1 MLNGAIMIKMTKT
14 SIVVFTN
21 LPTSCFL
28 RKQENLWSFD
38 DERKSLFEKKRTVKK
53 FIILH

>member
-38 DERKSLFEKKRTVKK
+38 DEGKSLFEKKRTVKK
-53 FIILH
+53 FI